1 MRLIYNEKYPKIDK
15 NMSDCQMGGRKRK
28 GCRNNIFIIN
38 GIIHDVMSSKKKKPA
53 LLQIYDYR
61 QMFDAINLEQA
72 LSDIFDAGLD
82 DDNLALIYRGNKEI
96 SMAVNTPSGLTERQC
111 IKNVVLQGET
121 WGSIL
126 ASVQVDTI
134 GKEIEQSGL

>member
-1 MRLIYNEKYPKIDK
+1 MRNTLRLTK

-38 GIIHDVMSSKKKKPA
+38 GIIHNVMSSKPA

-72 LSDIFDAGLD
+72 LSSIFDAGLLD
-82 DDNLALIYRGNKEI
+82 
-96 SMAVNTPSGLTERQC
+96 
-111 IKNVVLQGET
+111 
-121 WGSIL
+121 
-126 ASVQVDTI
+126 
-134 GKEIEQSGL
+134 